1 MLKELTILTIYTRN
15 YFIWIGWIYRFYM
28 LLYLQLHKLLYL
40 QHLYHLQLLSTFRIK
55 GLELNDN
62 MIALEDRSDTSS
74 IRQQFQTINREV
86 LLKYRKYRHLTF
98 PAEVICTIKELKI
111 KKNFRGVRGKRRR
124 RTWDMN
130 KGIHL
135 NVLRMLPM
143 RITYKDTKNL
153 VIGTANCQS
162 VNKKTTE
169 LLVALHQEHYDICF
183 LTETWIK
190 KDDPRVIGKLEATS
204 LKYNGSPREDREG
217 GGIAILYHRDLK
229 IQPVKVGK
237 TRSYEYG
244 IWNLTIHGKMITIIG
259 IYRPPQSKKNAGMV
273 IFLDEVS
280 DHLIEWLSDYREV
293 IIMGDI
299 NIHDED
305 KKDPDKIAYNEMLA
319 SFSLQQMVTCITHE
333 RGHTLDHIILRGKKQ
348 PQHGRT
354 HTGI

>member
-15 YFIWIGWIYRFYM
+15 YFIWISWIYRFYM

-55 GLELNDN
+55 VLELNDN

-74 IRQQFQTINREV
+74 IRQWFQTINREV

-153 VIGTANCQS
+153 VIGTANCRS

-204 LKYNGSPREDREG
+204 FKYNGSPREDREG

-259 IYRPPQSKKNAGMV
+259 IYRPPQSKKNAGMA

-305 KKDPDKIAYNEMLA
+305 KKDPGQNSI
-319 SFSLQQMVTCITHE
+319 Q
-333 RGHTLDHIILRGKKQ
+333 
-348 PQHGRT
+348 
-354 HTGI
+354 

>member
-1 MLKELTILTIYTRN
+1 
-15 YFIWIGWIYRFYM
+15 
-28 LLYLQLHKLLYL
+28 
-40 QHLYHLQLLSTFRIK
+40 
-55 GLELNDN
+55 
-62 MIALEDRSDTSS
+62 MIALEDINDTSR
-74 IRQQFQTINREV
+74 IRQRFQTINREA

-111 KKNFRGVRGKRRR
+111 KKNFRGVRGKRRK

-143 RITYKDTKNL
+143 RIIYKDTKNL
-153 VIGTANCQS
+153 VIGTANCWS

-190 KDDPRVIGKLEATS
+190 KDDPRVISKLEATS
-204 LKYNGSPREDREG
+204 FKYNGSPREDREG
-217 GGIAILYHRDLK
+217 GGIAILYRRDLK

-259 IYRPPQSKKNAGMV
+259 IYRPPKVRRMLVWPYSWMRYR
-273 IFLDEVS
+273 IIS
-280 DHLIEWLSDYREV
+280 LS
-293 IIMGDI
+293 G
-299 NIHDED
+299 
-305 KKDPDKIAYNEMLA
+305 
-319 SFSLQQMVTCITHE
+319 
-333 RGHTLDHIILRGKKQ
+333 
-348 PQHGRT
+348 
-354 HTGI
+354 